1 MHLENC
7 LEDLRVVSNTL
18 ATVTSSVSRFLNDKP
33 KSKAK
38 TSGRIVLEV
47 RAYKRFRGT
56 LTPTAKYTGFT
67 ERDYVKTEGIP
78 VQEHDVASE
87 LVDFEKKLNLLTAKH
102 VQIARILCGLTAE
115 QILEHYSE
123 SDYEGL
129 QNVVGVIRSLE
140 FVVNKFTNEAAQP
153 HPYLKKLSH
162 VITEYRLA
170 VSDVLMILDQCFNEV
185 NVIESQTGLIDEDVF
200 ANFSLH

>member
-87 LVDFEKKLNLLTAKH
+87 LVDF
-102 VQIARILCGLTAE
+102 
-115 QILEHYSE
+115 
-123 SDYEGL
+123 
-129 QNVVGVIRSLE
+129 
-140 FVVNKFTNEAAQP
+140 
-153 HPYLKKLSH
+153 
-162 VITEYRLA
+162 
-170 VSDVLMILDQCFNEV
+170 
-185 NVIESQTGLIDEDVF
+185 
-200 ANFSLH
+200 